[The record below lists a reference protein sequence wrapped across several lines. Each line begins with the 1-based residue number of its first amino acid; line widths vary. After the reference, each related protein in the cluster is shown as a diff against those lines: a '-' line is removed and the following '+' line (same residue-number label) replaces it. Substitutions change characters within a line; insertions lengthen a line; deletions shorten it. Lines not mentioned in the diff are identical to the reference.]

1 MDQPAAKKQDKLI
14 TILKSL
20 GAKDEGGDGDD
31 GDSADGEQCD
41 AEVWDKLT
49 RSFHQAQS
57 VLDQN
62 RALIQQVNENH
73 RSKIPDNLV
82 KNVAL
87 IGQLN
92 AAAAAGYHGLYRG
105 RQGLNIYNKVV
116 KSAPRRNC
124 RCFKV
129 AGLHFYIIHLQI

>member
-92 AAAAAGYHGLYRG
+92 G
-105 RQGLNIYNKVV
+105 NISKVLSIYSDLSIDFSNIV
-116 KSAPRRNC
+116 HQRR
-124 RCFKV
+124 RRRATTVSTEDGKD
-129 AGLHFYIIHLQI
+129 